1 MSSNMFKCV
10 HLCSN
15 LFKTYSSVIIRP
27 LRDPGISR
35 DPGIFSKSRSRNSQ
49 KSNPG
54 IFQDFQKPLNDCI
67 LRLSTPIHW
76 PYQLVLRPL
85 IAAGGH
91 HYLTLNMTMTLI
103 GQGVWLFSRETQ
115 IQEVGRHPTK
125 GLSPER
131 DLTWGQLH
139 YRPLYRALT
148 FWFPGTTKAY
158 IQLEGIHSVGSQ
170 ETT

>member
-1 MSSNMFKCV
+1 MGRMGSKP
-10 HLCSN
+10 
-15 LFKTYSSVIIRP
+15 IDRP
-27 LRDPGISR
+27 QRDPGISR
-35 DPGIFSKSRSRNSQ
+35 DPRIFSKSLSWDSQ
-49 KSNPG
+49 KSYAA
-54 IFQDFQKPLNDCI
+54 IFRDLQKPWNDCI
-67 LRLSTPIHW
+67 LGPSMPFIGHNLFWDLWSLQAVTITW
-76 PYQLVLRPL
+76 PWIWPWPWLVRGFDYFP
-85 IAAGGH
+85 GKH
-91 HYLTLNMTMTLI
+91 K
-103 GQGVWLFSRETQ
+103 SS
-115 IQEVGRHPTK
+115 VGRHPTK

>member
-1 MSSNMFKCV
+1 
-10 HLCSN
+10 
-15 LFKTYSSVIIRP
+15 
-27 LRDPGISR
+27 
-35 DPGIFSKSRSRNSQ
+35 
-49 KSNPG
+49 
-54 IFQDFQKPLNDCI
+54 
-67 LRLSTPIHW
+67 
-76 PYQLVLRPL
+76 
-85 IAAGGH
+85 
-91 HYLTLNMTMTLI
+91 MTMTLI

-170 ETT
+170 ETTLAEIQVGGIIFPDQIYELRR